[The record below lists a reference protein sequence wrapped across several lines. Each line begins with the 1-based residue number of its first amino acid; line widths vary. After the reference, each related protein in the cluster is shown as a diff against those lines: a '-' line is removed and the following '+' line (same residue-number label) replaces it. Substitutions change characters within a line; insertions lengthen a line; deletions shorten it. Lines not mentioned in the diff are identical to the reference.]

1 MNAVRQVFGLRF
13 WGLTG
18 SVVMAMFSSPAFSQD
33 AADEGCIDP
42 VSYLPL
48 DPARVGRDSGGGAA
62 LGTYERVSPDG
73 RFVLRSYSGAK
84 LGQVSL
90 IELPEKASDPL
101 LSYRTPLSNEAFPV
115 QGSWRYL
122 VDVDGT
128 HYRFGDILRQ
138 QEQAGP
144 LFKGGMKGFYAA
156 AAELEKPGGGE
167 GAVIWIRSMSW
178 PQGGRMEQGTGP
190 LQVRTIGLRDQD
202 GVVQVV
208 KDTGP
213 QFICGSRSHID
224 GRVYTL
230 PMLSVDGL
238 EFSAMP
244 INPQRGQPTMR
255 VYGLS
260 GDAMSSE
267 HPCDLRW
274 DLHATPGKAVF
285 GFANG
290 GAAMLAY
297 TDNASVYFVDRRDA
311 LQDQVFQIEDLRT
324 RVLASAFPGITHDGR
339 IIFAATWQDC
349 DSEGRCVG
357 QAGYVVAD
365 PFQNPDYRHTLASR
379 GLTAAKTCI
388 TRRDVSDERRRFAER
403 HGLTQ

>member
-1 MNAVRQVFGLRF
+1 MAAQMAFWCRIGLAAC
-13 WGLTG
+13 
-18 SVVMAMFSSPAFSQD
+18 VVVPMVCWAEHDSGDGA
-33 AADEGCIDP
+33 EGCIDP
-42 VSYLPL
+42 VSYWPL
-48 DPARVGRDSGGGAA
+48 DPDRVGRVGGGGAD

-73 RFVLRSYSGAK
+73 RFILRSYSGAK

-90 IELPEKASDPL
+90 IELPEKVSGAL

-138 QEQAGP
+138 EAQAKP

-156 AAELEKPGGGE
+156 AAELANDEGGDSSL
-167 GAVIWIRSMSW
+167 IWIRSMSW

-190 LQVRTIGLRDQD
+190 LQVRTIGLRDRGD
-202 GVVQVV
+202 AVQVIR
-208 KDTGP
+208 DTGP
-213 QFICGSRSHID
+213 QFICGARSQVD

-230 PMLSVDGL
+230 PMLSVDGH
-238 EFSAMP
+238 EFSAIP
-244 INPQRGQPTMR
+244 INPGRGQPSMR

-260 GDAMSSE
+260 GEAMSGE
-267 HPCDLRW
+267 HPCDLHW

-285 GFANG
+285 GFANA

-297 TDNASVYFVDRRDA
+297 TDNGSVYFVDRRDP
-311 LQDQVFQIEDLRT
+311 LQDQVFQIEDLHT
-324 RVLASAFPGITHDGR
+324 RVIASAFPGITRDGR

-349 DSEGRCVG
+349 DSQGRCVG

-365 PFQNPDYRHTLASR
+365 PFQNPDYRHTLESR
-379 GLTAAKTCI
+379 GLLPAKTCI
-388 TRRDVSDERRRFAER
+388 THRDVIVERRRFAEQQ
-403 HGLTQ
+403 GLVP